1 MNEPDRGTKNFCKEP
16 VIAEDLYLRRSLSPL
31 PNKLLLKSYISSRN
45 RKFVSIFS
53 DVGSYLL
60 EKELTT
66 TETKNLILLAQ

>member
-1 MNEPDRGTKNFCKEP
+1 MNEPDRGTKNFCREP
-16 VIAEDLYLRRSLSPL
+16 VIAEDLYRKMSPL

-66 TETKNLILLAQ
+66 TETKNLTLLAQ